1 MESSSEPT
9 PGAMTSGATATV
21 TPVLTTL
28 TMLNPA
34 GDGDVCGVD
43 GVCL

>member
-1 MESSSEPT
+1 MPATE
-9 PGAMTSGATATV
+9 AATSGATATV

-28 TMLNPA
+28 TMLNTA
-34 GDGDVCGVD
+34 EDGDVCGVD